1 MSPDISSQVVLA
13 LADELIFKMSGFI
26 TPSRRVTDCRR
37 VEPSV
42 TLLTGGRQ

>member
-13 LADELIFKMSGFI
+13 LTDELICKMSGFV
-26 TPSRRVTDCRR
+26 TPSRCVTDCRR
-37 VEPSV
+37 VEPSM